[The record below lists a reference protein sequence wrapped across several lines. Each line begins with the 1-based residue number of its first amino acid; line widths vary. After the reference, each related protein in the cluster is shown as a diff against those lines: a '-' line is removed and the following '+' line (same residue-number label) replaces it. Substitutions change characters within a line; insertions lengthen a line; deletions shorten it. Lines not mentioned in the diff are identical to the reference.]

1 MRTRSLQ
8 LRHLSKLVDYLI
20 AGARHIERQKAIIQ
34 ELERDG
40 HDAAQAQQTLQQM
53 EELRVAEKKLDRRSW
68 PVSVS
73 YTLAASIAILPRR
86 ATGRRLPKIF
96 GQGYSYY
103 SSKHP

>member
-53 EELRVAEKKLDRRSW
+53 EELQKIYLSEKDRLIKE
-68 PVSVS
+68 
-73 YTLAASIAILPRR
+73 LA
-86 ATGRRLPKIF
+86 
-96 GQGYSYY
+96 QDED
-103 SSKHP
+103 